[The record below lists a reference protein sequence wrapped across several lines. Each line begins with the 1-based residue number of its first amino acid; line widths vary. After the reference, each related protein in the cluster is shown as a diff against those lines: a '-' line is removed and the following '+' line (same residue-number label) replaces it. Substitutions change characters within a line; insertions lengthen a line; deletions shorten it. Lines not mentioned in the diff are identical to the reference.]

1 MKLSKNDFYLDWPV
15 SIKIIDLR
23 RFIIGKLIEKGQV
36 IRWAIVDI
44 KASNDSPNIKKIR
57 INAVVANPINP
68 QV

>member
-1 MKLSKNDFYLDWPV
+1 MRLSKIDFYLDWPV

-23 RFIIGKLIEKGQV
+23 RFIIGKLIEKGLV

-44 KASNDSPNIKKIR
+44 KASVDSPNIKKIR

-68 QV
+68 